1 MRERI
6 ALRLL
11 IASSLVA
18 AAAVLAGLLWAA
30 SASATAVS
38 VSVGSAQV
46 QSGQQAAVSVQ
57 AQGVPSPG
65 IGAFTVD
72 VTYTSTIVDPVGC
85 QAGAGFFCNTDY
97 APGKVRCGG
106 FDPYGRTGDVTLCS
120 ITFQATGQAGACS
133 NLTPAVQE
141 LVDVNGTAIAATT
154 ASGSF
159 CISQP
164 PQPTPTPP
172 PPQPTPTQPPAPT
185 STPVPPKPPAPVPT
199 QPPTP
204 PQDGGGTGG
213 GTSNNSTSGG
223 SPSGSPAA
231 GGNESDDST
240 PTAEA
245 PVAVA
250 AGGTAGGDTPGGSG
264 RSSDKTGT
272 GDDATGAAEPRSPA
286 VDESSGGSGLSAL
299 AIALIAIGGAALI
312 AAASLGWMFR
322 DRLRNL
328 PIWGR
333 FRYSSRT

>member
-30 SASATAVS
+30 SASA
-38 VSVGSAQV
+38 GSAQV

-106 FDPYGRTGDVTLCS
+106 FDPYGRTGNVALCS
-120 ITFQATGQAGACS
+120 ITFQAVGLAGACS
-133 NLTPAVQE
+133 NLTPTVQE
-141 LVDVNGTAIAATT
+141 LVDVNGAAITATT
-154 ASGSF
+154 SSGSF

-172 PPQPTPTQPPAPT
+172 PPQPTPPQPP
-185 STPVPPKPPAPVPT
+185 PPPHPA
-199 QPPTP
+199 
-204 PQDGGGTGG
+204 
-213 GTSNNSTSGG
+213 
-223 SPSGSPAA
+223 
-231 GGNESDDST
+231 
-240 PTAEA
+240 
-245 PVAVA
+245 
-250 AGGTAGGDTPGGSG
+250 
-264 RSSDKTGT
+264 RR
-272 GDDATGAAEPRSPA
+272 PRSPPTRQRPRRVGVPPGERSRPRWPPRA
-286 VDESSGGSGLSAL
+286 PPP
-299 AIALIAIGGAALI
+299 GAPRPA
-312 AAASLGWMFR
+312 
-322 DRLRNL
+322 
-328 PIWGR
+328 
-333 FRYSSRT
+333 T

>member
-11 IASSLVA
+11 TASSLVA
-18 AAAVLAGLLWAA
+18 AAAMLAGLLWAA

-46 QSGQQAAVSVQ
+46 QSGQQAAVSLQ

-72 VTYTSTIVDPVGC
+72 VTYTSTVADPVSC

-106 FDPYGRTGDVTLCS
+106 FDPFGRTGNVALCS
-120 ITFQATGQAGACS
+120 ITFQAVGQAGACS

-141 LVDVNGTAIAATT
+141 LVDVDGAAIAATT
-154 ASGSF
+154 ASGSL

-172 PPQPTPTQPPAPT
+172 PPQPTPTQPPAPNPT
-185 STPVPPKPPAPVPT
+185 PPKPPTPVPT
-199 QPPTP
+199 QPPAP
-204 PQDGGGTGG
+204 PPGGGNTGG
-213 GTSNNSTSGG
+213 GTSGNSTSGG
-223 SPSGSPAA
+223 APSGSPAA
-231 GGNESDDST
+231 GGSESDN
-240 PTAEA
+240 PAQTAET

-250 AGGTAGGDTPGGSG
+250 SGGTASGDTQGGSG
-264 RSSDKTGT
+264 DGSPPSASGS
-272 GDDATGAAEPRSPA
+272 GNDATGDAKPQSPA
-286 VDESSGGSGLSAL
+286 DGESSDGSGLSTL
-299 AIALIAIGGAALI
+299 AAVLI
-312 AAASLGWMFR
+312 AAGGLSLIAAVSLGWMFR

-328 PIWGR
+328 PILAR